1 MAPSIAALF
10 VAFGISLG
18 VLAQK
23 KPLTG
28 VSIPPEYAY
37 LLPQPYKGNI
47 NKNFIDTQTADNPT
61 NSVFAAARNAT
72 YYSFDQEFLTILGHS
87 PTIELAANRSGPF
100 AHEAGVWVPDH
111 NQVWFTSD
119 GDPILP
125 QIYSYIDLGT
135 NIVTTPTDP
144 AVQGGV
150 NLAGGSYF
158 GGLVYFAA
166 LGNISENLAPAIY
179 SIDPVSLSTNVVLDS
194 YFGVHLNSLDDM
206 TWVGPN
212 TTHGSASCTH
222 AGETNLFFTT
232 IDLGANNEPGFSQ
245 AVLPNAVFRFTPS
258 TKSLQAVIS
267 RGDILAPNGISADPR
282 GKYLYVTDSA
292 LTLLSGPGSNSS
304 GSPAIYR
311 YELDADCYPTNKQL
325 FTVVRSGLADGIHI
339 DDFGRVWTAEFN
351 GIVVRNS
358 RGKELGV
365 FNAEQL
371 VEAAFS
377 PISNFALAGDKL
389 VVLSGDHI
397 WVIQLGQNVTTPAG
411 KSA

>member
-1 MAPSIAALF
+1 MAPSITALF
-10 VAFGISLG
+10 LALGISLG
-18 VLAQK
+18 CQAQK
-23 KPLTG
+23 IPLTG

-37 LLPQPYKGNI
+37 LLSQPYTGNL
-47 NKNFIDTQTADNPT
+47 NKNFIDTQTA
-61 NSVFAAARNAT
+61 NSSANNVFAAARNVQ
-72 YYSFDQEFLTILGHS
+72 YYFFDQEFMTILGPS
-87 PTIELAANRSGPF
+87 PTIQLAANHSGPL

-119 GDPILP
+119 GDPVPP
-125 QIYSYIDLGT
+125 QFYSYIDLDT
-135 NIVTTPTDP
+135 NVVTTPTDP

-150 NLAGGSYF
+150 NPAGGSYF

-166 LGNISENLAPAIY
+166 LGNISESLAPAVY
-179 SIDPVSLSTNVVLDS
+179 SIDPVTLTSTLVLDS
-194 YFGVHLNSLDDM
+194 YFGVHLNSIDDM
-206 TWVGPN
+206 AWVGPN
-212 TTHGSASCTH
+212 TTHGSTSCTH
-222 AGETNLFFTT
+222 PGEANLFFTT
-232 IDLGANNEPGFSQ
+232 IDLGANHEPGFSQ

-311 YELDADCYPTNKQL
+311 YELDADCNPMNKQL
-325 FTVVRSGLADGIHI
+325 FATVRSGLADGIHV
-339 DDFGRVWTAEFN
+339 DNFGRVWTAEFN

-371 VEAAFS
+371 VEPAFS

-389 VVLSGDHI
+389 VILSGDHI
-397 WVIQLGQNVTTPAG
+397 WVVQLGQNVTTPAG
-411 KSA
+411 KSS